1 MQVLYLRFIERFGKG
16 IRTAPRDS
24 LIAGSVTNGETG
36 KSFGLQKAMDNS
48 GAIMGPLAAFILLIY
63 FPKQLSAYIRAVR
76 NTCNPKYFCDNFWN
90 KRRYKKQG
98 KPV

>member
-36 KSFGLQKAMDNS
+36 RSFGLQKAMDNS
-48 GAIMGPLAAFILLIY
+48 GAIVGPLWVLSCYLLPENYRLICCWQGTILGILVIIIGI
-63 FPKQLSAYIRAVR
+63 KEE
-76 NTCNPKYFCDNFWN
+76 
-90 KRRYKKQG
+90 KKQKG
-98 KPV
+98 KSL